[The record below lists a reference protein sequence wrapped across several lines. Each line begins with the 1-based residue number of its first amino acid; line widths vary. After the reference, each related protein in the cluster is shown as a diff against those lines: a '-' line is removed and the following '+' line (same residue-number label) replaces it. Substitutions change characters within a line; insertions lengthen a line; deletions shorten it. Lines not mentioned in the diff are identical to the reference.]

1 MDPLRNLQTQRKN
14 LFVFTSSGKP
24 VFAKLGDE
32 EDLVTI
38 FGFLQAIISIVL
50 AGGDIV
56 KCVKAGERNIV
67 FLLKESLY
75 FVIVSSTP
83 EPENV
88 LLKQLEFTYQ
98 QILLILTAKVHNT
111 LENNPAL
118 DLRPLLGS
126 DSERILRAG
135 CEGDLTSVSVAF
147 HAIPACYCDKPLRDD
162 ILQNMKTT
170 VDRSGAA

>member
-1 MDPLRNLQTQRKN
+1 MDPLSNLQIQRKN
-14 LFVFTSSGKP
+14 IFAFTSSGKP
-24 VFAKLGDE
+24 VFAKLGND

-38 FGFLQAIISIVL
+38 FGFLQAVISIVIST
-50 AGGDIV
+50 GDIV

-67 FLLKESLY
+67 FLLKQSLY

-98 QILLILTAKVHNT
+98 QILLILTAKVHDT
-111 LENNPAL
+111 LEKNPAI

-135 CEGDLTSVSVAF
+135 CEGDISSLSVAF
-147 HAIPACYCDKPLRDD
+147 HAIPALYCDRLLRED
-162 ILQNMKTT
+162 ILLKLKTT
-170 VDRSGAA
+170 VEQSEAA